1 MLVSTKKLLLK
12 ANKGKYAVP
21 AFNMNNL
28 EILQGIVAGAEKM
41 KSPVIIQTSEGAIEY
56 AGMENLASLFYNAAK
71 KTKIPMALH
80 FDHGKNLKTVL
91 LALKSGWYQ
100 SVMYDGSS
108 LPYKE
113 NVANTKK
120 VVKMAHARGVSVEA
134 ELGAIPGKEDNVD
147 VHQREASYTNPHQAL
162 DFVNRTGCDFLA
174 ISIGTAHGANKF
186 VGKSR
191 LDFKR
196 LELIAALVKRPL
208 VLHGA
213 SGVPETL
220 VTRYKKYSKVLHD
233 ENRLANAKGVS
244 AAHISRAVAL
254 GIDKVN
260 IDTDLRIAFM
270 VALREKLI
278 TDDTEIDQRKILAP
292 ARDLIA
298 QVVESKIR
306 LLGSKNRK

>member
-1 MLVSTKKLLLK
+1 MPRFMAHRHVETVEKRTLLCCKFQCGYCAQKYGWLHTSHFAFFYNLMLVSTKKLLLK

-162 DFVNRTGCDFLA
+162 DL
-174 ISIGTAHGANKF
+174 
-186 VGKSR
+186 
-191 LDFKR
+191 
-196 LELIAALVKRPL
+196 
-208 VLHGA
+208 
-213 SGVPETL
+213 
-220 VTRYKKYSKVLHD
+220 
-233 ENRLANAKGVS
+233 
-244 AAHISRAVAL
+244 
-254 GIDKVN
+254 
-260 IDTDLRIAFM
+260 
-270 VALREKLI
+270 
-278 TDDTEIDQRKILAP
+278 
-292 ARDLIA
+292 
-298 QVVESKIR
+298 
-306 LLGSKNRK
+306 